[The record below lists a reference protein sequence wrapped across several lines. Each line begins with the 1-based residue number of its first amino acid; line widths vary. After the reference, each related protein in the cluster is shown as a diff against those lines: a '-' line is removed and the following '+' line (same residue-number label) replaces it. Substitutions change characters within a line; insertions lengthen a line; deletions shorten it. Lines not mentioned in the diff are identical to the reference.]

1 MKRNLLLSICV
12 VACGL
17 TASSHAQVKNNA
29 AYGKIR
35 TKAAVVTLTKAP
47 EGKKTVYLMDLLTH
61 DDAGGNIYDYHN
73 EVAVTFC
80 DNGDVYMPN
89 FVSRKRMKGLL
100 KGKLNLT
107 SFISPSTIRML
118 SIVPPTMMSRSTLP
132 ISE

>member
-35 TKAAVVTLTKAP
+35 TKAADETLTKAP

-107 SFISPSTIRML
+107 QQAGKL
-118 SIVPPTMMSRSTLP
+118 SAVCGQRARSTHGDRDFQARH
-132 ISE
+132 